1 MTIQTTYGYKI
12 PELEDKDFW
21 TSYNENFVLV
31 DAHNHDGDNSAV
43 VAPQAT
49 LDPDVANGISH
60 PAGLDGELRYKIVAS
75 QVELFLYSP
84 GESDWLQVGL

>member
-21 TSYNENFVLV
+21 GSYNENFVLV

-43 VAPQAT
+43 VAPQAV
-49 LDPDVANGISH
+49 LDPLVASGQ
-60 PAGLDGELRYKIVAS
+60 PAGLDGEMRYKVVS
-75 QVELFLYSP
+75 NEVVLFIYSP
-84 GESDWLQVGL
+84 GEADWKQVGL